1 MTPLSAV
8 AQVTKKSAQLLTATL
23 YDASLGEAVKQ
34 AIEDSGMNL
43 NPQVDGDVVSIPIP
57 KLDKSSREALGKQAK
72 KVAEAAKQRLR
83 RVRKDAM
90 DEVKGVKDDFSED
103 EVNRTN
109 DIIEV
114 LVEEYSVVVD
124 EHRDAKIEEVMGS
137 E

>member
-72 KVAEAAKQRLR
+72 KVAEAAKQVTGPHKTPSTPHKP
-83 RVRKDAM
+83 RVHTPYAPHAR
-90 DEVKGVKDDFSED
+90 
-103 EVNRTN
+103 
-109 DIIEV
+109 
-114 LVEEYSVVVD
+114 
-124 EHRDAKIEEVMGS
+124 
-137 E
+137 